1 MHATRQKPSYVR
13 FGAKLRLTGKPD
25 YNPGENVE

>member
-1 MHATRQKPSYVR
+1 MLQGQKPSYVR